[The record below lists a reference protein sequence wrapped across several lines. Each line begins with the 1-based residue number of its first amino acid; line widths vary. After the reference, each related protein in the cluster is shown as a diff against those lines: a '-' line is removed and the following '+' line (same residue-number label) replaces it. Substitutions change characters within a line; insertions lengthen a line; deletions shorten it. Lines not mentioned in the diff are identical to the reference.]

1 MTWDRVLWGIELKS
15 TITTEPPMM
24 LGARRDTTDRCGHD
38 GEPTRTLLFCTRKQA
53 RDWRRENNERD
64 GHLGWKYTPIKV
76 RERVEKITE
85 DSSNG

>member
-1 MTWDRVLWGIELKS
+1 MMWDRVLWGVEFRSRDKDEP
-15 TITTEPPMM
+15 TILVGALWASAVR
-24 LGARRDTTDRCGHD
+24 LGHY

-53 RDWRRENNERD
+53 RDWCRESNERD

-85 DSSNG
+85 ESRNG